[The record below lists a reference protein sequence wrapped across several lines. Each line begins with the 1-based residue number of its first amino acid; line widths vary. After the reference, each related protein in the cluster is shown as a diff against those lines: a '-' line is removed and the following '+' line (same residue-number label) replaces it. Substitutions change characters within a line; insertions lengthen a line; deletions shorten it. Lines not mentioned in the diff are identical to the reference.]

1 MLTRSIAIV
10 YDDPNLLNMYSEALK
25 MSGYDDVSSFTNP
38 IVAYEHIKQNPNKYS
53 LVISDDKMPDMNG
66 LFLSTKLLEINPK
79 LNVIIMSDFFAND
92 LEYNYKFNILKKRVS
107 IYKLINAVNESISK
121 SISHNDKLFYCL

>member
-25 MSGYDDVSSFTNP
+25 MSGYDDVSSFTDP
-38 IVAYEHIKQNPNKYS
+38 VVAYEHIKENPDKYS
-53 LVISDDKMPDMNG
+53 LVIIDDDKMPDMNG

-79 LNVIIMSDFFAND
+79 LNVIILSDFFAND

-121 SISHNDKLFYCL
+121 SISHNDKFYCL